1 MRSTKIALLAAA
13 SILAASAAH
22 AQAPAPVTVKD
33 MSMGLAMAIIQGT
46 IEKCTKDGYKVSV
59 TVVDRAGNVFAQMRG
74 DGTNPHT
81 MEYSK
86 MKAYTS
92 RTRGITSLE
101 FMKLTDKPENAYQR
115 AIPGVVSV
123 GGAVPIK
130 VGEQIIGAVG
140 ASGAPGGEKDE
151 ACVMAGLAK
160 VADALK

>member
-101 FMKLTDKPENAYQR
+101 FMKLTDKPENGYLKQ
-115 AIPGVVSV
+115 IPGVVAV

-130 VGEQIIGAVG
+130 AGDQIIGAVG

-151 ACVMAGLAK
+151 GCVLAGLAK

>member
-1 MRSTKIALLAAA
+1 MRSIKFALIAAA
-13 SILAASAAH
+13 SLVAVGSAH

-46 IEKCTKDGYKVSV
+46 IEQCTKDGYKVSV

-81 MEYSK
+81 MEFSRL
-86 MKAYTS
+86 KAYTS
-92 RTRGITSLE
+92 RTRQQTSLE
-101 FMKLTDKPENAYQR
+101 FMKLTDKPETAYLKS
-115 AIPGVVSV
+115 IPGVVAV
-123 GGAVPIK
+123 GGAAPIK
-130 VGEQIIGAVG
+130 AGDQIIGAVG

-151 ACVMAGLAK
+151 VCVLAGIAK

>member
-1 MRSTKIALLAAA
+1 
-13 SILAASAAH
+13 
-22 AQAPAPVTVKD
+22 
-33 MSMGLAMAIIQGT
+33 
-46 IEKCTKDGYKVSV
+46 
-59 TVVDRAGNVFAQMRG
+59 
-74 DGTNPHT
+74 

-101 FMKLTDKPENAYQR
+101 FMKLTDKPENGYLKQ
-115 AIPGVVSV
+115 IPGVVAV

-130 VGEQIIGAVG
+130 AGDQIIGAVG

-151 ACVMAGLAK
+151 GCVLAGLAK